1 LELTTMTTSETRSRQ
16 GRAGAP
22 ATEPLR
28 LGMLGLG
35 FSHPFAFARL
45 WRDDTLQPAAGKPAA
60 WRRASIAY
68 IWDDDPAAAQ
78 KFAAE
83 FGSTAV
89 ASPAEVLA
97 GGVDGVLIETKNG
110 ERARYAAP
118 FLEAG
123 VPTFIDKPICTTPE
137 DLRTILGTAQRHGT
151 PLFSTSSARYN
162 PAISLLRSLIAAGD
176 LGALLAVRATTS
188 HTIRNYMQEPSIWQD
203 DVQMGGGSIVNM
215 GIHGMEPL
223 VALLGPDLES
233 VTCIADKRHFTMSR
247 SEDTALV
254 TLRWRSGVM
263 ATLEIYSGSATGG
276 HGFAACGSAGVVEV
290 AGNALHRWGSKDAPQ
305 PLPAG
310 RGYAPMLEAFCD
322 MVRTGEA
329 PVPLAETEAV
339 ALGLFAARRAAA
351 EGRSVALAE
360 LR

>member
-1 LELTTMTTSETRSRQ
+1 
-16 GRAGAP
+16 
-22 ATEPLR
+22 
-28 LGMLGLG
+28 MLGLG

-45 WRDDTLQPAAGKPAA
+45 WRDDALHPAPDKPAA
-60 WRRASIAY
+60 WRRAQIAY
-68 IWDDDPAAAQ
+68 IWDDDPGRAR
-78 KFAAE
+78 KFVDE
-83 FGSTAV
+83 FGGEV
-89 ASPAEVLA
+89 VDSPAEIQA
-97 GGVDGVLIETKNG
+97 GGIDGVLIETKNG
-110 ERARYAAP
+110 ERARYATP

-162 PAISLLRSLIAAGD
+162 PAIALLRTLIESGD
-176 LGALLAVRATTS
+176 LGTLLAVRATTS
-188 HTIRNYMQEPSIWQD
+188 HSIRNYMQEPSIWQD
-203 DVQMGGGSIVNM
+203 DVQMGGGTIVNM

-233 VTCIADKRHFTMSR
+233 VSCIADKRHFTMSR

-254 TLRWRSGVM
+254 SLRWRSGVL
-263 ATLEIYSGSATGG
+263 ATLEIYSGSPTGG
-276 HGFAACGSAGVVEV
+276 HGFAACGSAGIVEV
-290 AGNALHRWGSKDAPQ
+290 AGHALHRWGSKEAPQ

-322 MVRTGEA
+322 MVRTGQA
-329 PVPLAETEAV
+329 PVPLAETETV

-351 EGRSVALAE
+351 EGRPVTLAE
-360 LR
+360 LG